1 MSPLLFLVYAVAAAL
16 NIATFLCFWWDKASA
31 RAGMR
36 RIPERDLLSLAAFG
50 GSPAALLARTLL
62 RHKTRKEPFS
72 TQLQLIAAL
81 QLGAVVGLGI
91 FRS

>member
-1 MSPLLFLVYAVAAAL
+1 MLLVGQGV
-16 NIATFLCFWWDKASA
+16 
-31 RAGMR
+31 RPR
-36 RIPERDLLSLAAFG
+36 RDAPIPERDLLSLAAFG